1 MRCGHPCKECHQ
13 GIVNE
18 QIILEQL
25 KNEVLKKITLPPTL
39 QEALKAQLLKDLN
52 DTSRFNATIKTKI
65 TNQLNDLKLKEDR
78 LLDFY
83 LEGKLPQ
90 ATYDV
95 KKAEI
100 DNEIKQL
107 QENVEKYKTIDNTT
121 KENIIKVMSTAGNIL
136 NIFEKASPSNQN
148 KLLRTLISDCKLNG
162 KVLEYTI
169 NKPFDRLISC
179 SDYNKWATLTI
190 EHLDEFE
197 CVKV

>member
-1 MRCGHPCKECHQ
+1 MRW
-13 GIVNE
+13 V
-18 QIILEQL
+18 
-25 KNEVLKKITLPPTL
+25 
-39 QEALKAQLLKDLN
+39 
-52 DTSRFNATIKTKI
+52 
-65 TNQLNDLKLKEDR
+65 
-78 LLDFY
+78 
-83 LEGKLPQ
+83 
-90 ATYDV
+90 
-95 KKAEI
+95 
-100 DNEIKQL
+100 
-107 QENVEKYKTIDNTT
+107 
-121 KENIIKVMSTAGNIL
+121 IL